1 MPDYPIPGY
10 HGRVLV
16 ADLTRGEVRAAP
28 LDPQTALDY
37 LGGRG
42 LATRL
47 LYDTIDPAC
56 DPLGPDNAFVIAS
69 SPLVGSSAPTAGRG
83 HMVFKSPLTGVIGTS
98 NSGGTWGAALKS
110 AGYDALVVTGASA
123 SPVMLDIRPGQAEIL

>member
-1 MPDYPIPGY
+1 M
-10 HGRVLV
+10 LV
-16 ADLTRGEVRAAP
+16 ADLTRGEVRTVP
-28 LDPQTALDY
+28 LDPDTALNY

-69 SPLVGSSAPTAGRG
+69 SPLVGANAPTAGRG

-98 NSGGTWGAALKS
+98 NSGRDVGRRVQVGRL
-110 AGYDALVVTGASA
+110 
-123 SPVMLDIRPGQAEIL
+123 